1 MRLKRIL
8 IIGTIFPVLFS
19 IVLFF
24 GILISGE
31 DDDSSN
37 SYSPVYS
44 GMNLSADVLKH
55 QPMVEKY
62 ARENGI
68 SEYVNVL
75 LAIIQVESGGT
86 ATDVMQSSESLGLPP
101 NSLSTEESIK
111 QGVKYFSELLA
122 SSERLSVDLE
132 SVIQSYNY
140 GGGFLGYVA
149 NRGNKYTFELAQSF
163 SKEYSG
169 GEKVS
174 YPNPIAI
181 PINGGWRYNY
191 GNMFYVQLVTQY
203 LVTTEFDDDTVQAI
217 MDEALKYE
225 GWRYVYGGAS
235 PTTSFDCSG
244 LTQWTYG
251 KAGINLPRTA
261 QQQYDVTQ
269 HIPLSEAQAGD
280 LVFFHSTYNAGS
292 YITHVGIYLG
302 NNRMFH
308 AGDPIGYADLTSP
321 YWQQHLAA
329 ELSKISFSFCHL
341 DCLISLF
348 SKQNKRPTHQKKTTV

>member
-1 MRLKRIL
+1 MKLKTL
-8 IIGTIFPVLFS
+8 VIGGSGLFLMVFSLLLFVAILFS
-19 IVLFF
+19 DEQDSGISNIHYGGVNVSAEVL
-24 GILISGE
+24 
-31 DDDSSN
+31 
-37 SYSPVYS
+37 
-44 GMNLSADVLKH
+44 AHK
-55 QPMVEKY
+55 PMVEKY
-62 ARENGI
+62 AKEYGVE
-68 SEYVNVL
+68 EYVNIL

-86 ATDVMQSSESLGLPP
+86 AEDVMQSSESLGLPP

-181 PINGGWRYNY
+181 PINGGWRY
-191 GNMFYVQLVTQY
+191 
-203 LVTTEFDDDTVQAI
+203 
-217 MDEALKYE
+217 
-225 GWRYVYGGAS
+225 VYGGAS

-261 QQQYDVTQ
+261 QQQYDGTQ

-308 AGDPIGYADLTSP
+308 AGDPIGYADLTSS
-321 YWQQHLAA
+321 YWQQHLVGAGR
-329 ELSKISFSFCHL
+329 I
-341 DCLISLF
+341 
-348 SKQNKRPTHQKKTTV
+348 KQ

>member
-1 MRLKRIL
+1 MKLKTL
-8 IIGTIFPVLFS
+8 VIGGSGLFLMVFSLLLFVAILFS
-19 IVLFF
+19 DEQDSGISNIHYGGVNVSAEVL
-24 GILISGE
+24 
-31 DDDSSN
+31 
-37 SYSPVYS
+37 
-44 GMNLSADVLKH
+44 AHK
-55 QPMVEKY
+55 PMVEKY
-62 ARENGI
+62 AKEYGVE
-68 SEYVNVL
+68 EYVNIL

-86 ATDVMQSSESLGLPP
+86 AEDVMQSSESLGLPP

-261 QQQYDVTQ
+261 QQQYYVTQ

-321 YWQQHLAA
+321 YWQQHLVGAGR
-329 ELSKISFSFCHL
+329 I
-341 DCLISLF
+341 
-348 SKQNKRPTHQKKTTV
+348 KQ